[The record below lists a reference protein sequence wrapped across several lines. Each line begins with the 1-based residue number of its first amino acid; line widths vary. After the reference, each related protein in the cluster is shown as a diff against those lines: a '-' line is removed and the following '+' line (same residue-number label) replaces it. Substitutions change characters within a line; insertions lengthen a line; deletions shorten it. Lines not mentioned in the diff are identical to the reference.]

1 MAKAYTPGLKVS
13 ARTRHRVRRLLPVP
27 GEVRVKLGD
36 RVNADTVVAET
47 FTEGDLT
54 PMKLSALL
62 GCTPKELP
70 SLLLKQ
76 VGSTVK
82 KDEPIARSK
91 GVFGF
96 GKTEVKAAADG
107 TLESV
112 SDSSGMAI
120 IRGAKQPIR
129 VLAYMPGTVVEVFP
143 HEGVVVENETSLV
156 QGIFGIGG
164 EVFGPIVLACKSRD
178 EDLHEDLI
186 TPAMKGAVIV
196 GGARMSA
203 AAVRRAREVG
213 AAAVVS
219 GGMDDSDLRD
229 FLGYDLGVAITG
241 SEKTGL
247 TLVITEGFGDIAMAR
262 RTFALL
268 AAHAGR
274 GASVNGATQIRAG
287 VMRPEIVVP
296 LDGVDPAKLS
306 GLEAAA
312 DSGREAGVLEIG
324 TLVRV
329 IRDPHFGVIG
339 TVAALPE
346 QPAVLGSGSKAR
358 VLEVAI
364 EGAGRVTIPRA
375 NVELIEG

>member
-13 ARTRHRVRRLLPVP
+13 ARTTHRVRRLLPVP
-27 GEVRVKLGD
+27 GEVRVKQGD
-36 RVNADTVVAET
+36 RVTAETIVAET
-47 FTEGDLT
+47 FTEGDVT
-54 PMKLSALL
+54 PIKLAALL

-70 SLLLKQ
+70 SLMLKRAGEA
-76 VGSTVK
+76 VR
-82 KDEPIARSK
+82 KDEPLARSK
-91 GVFGF
+91 GIFGF
-96 GKTEVKAAADG
+96 GKTEVKSPADG
-107 TLESV
+107 VLESV
-112 SDSSGMAI
+112 SDTSGMAI
-120 IRGAKQPIR
+120 IRGERLPIR
-129 VLAYMPGTVVEVFP
+129 VLAYMPGTVVEVIP
-143 HEGVVVENETSLV
+143 GEGVVVENEVSLV

-164 EVFGPIVLACKSRD
+164 ETFGSIALACRSRD

-196 GGARMSA
+196 GGARVTA

-219 GGMDDSDLRD
+219 GGIDDQDLRD

-241 SEKTGL
+241 SERAGL

-274 GASVNGATQIRAG
+274 SASVNGATQIRAG
-287 VMRPEIVVP
+287 VLRPEIVVP
-296 LDGVDPAKLS
+296 LDGLDPARLA
-306 GLEAAA
+306 GLEAAKDA
-312 DSGREAGVLEIG
+312 GHESGVLEIG

-358 VLEVAI
+358 VLEVAV
-364 EGAGRVTIPRA
+364 ENAGRITVPRA

>member
-27 GEVRVKLGD
+27 GEVRVKQGD
-36 RVNADTVVAET
+36 RVQADTIVAET

-54 PMKLSALL
+54 PMKLASLL

-70 SLLLKQ
+70 DLMLKRAGDA
-76 VGSTVK
+76 VR

-91 GVFGF
+91 GIFGL
-96 GKTEVKAAADG
+96 GRTEVKAAASG

-112 SDSSGMAI
+112 SDSSGLAI
-120 IRGAKQPIR
+120 IRGEKQPIR
-129 VLAYMPGTVVEVFP
+129 VLAYMPGTVVEVLP
-143 HEGVVVENETSLV
+143 GEGVVVENDASLV

-164 EVFGPIVLACKSRD
+164 EVFGSIVLACKSRD

-186 TPAMKGAVIV
+186 TPAMKGAVVV

-203 AAVRRAREVG
+203 AAVRRARDVG

-219 GGMDDSDLRD
+219 GGIDDQDLRD

-287 VMRPEIVVP
+287 VMRPELVVP
-296 LDGVDPAKLS
+296 LDGFDPARLA
-306 GLEAAA
+306 GLEASANA
-312 DSGREAGVLEIG
+312 GREAGVLEIG

-346 QPAVLGSGSKAR
+346 QPAVLGSGSRAR
-358 VLEVAI
+358 VLEVAM
-364 EGAGRVTIPRA
+364 ENAGRVIVPRA

>member
-27 GEVRVKLGD
+27 GEVRVTQGE
-36 RVNADTVVAET
+36 RVRADQVVAET

-54 PMKLSALL
+54 PMKLAALL

-70 SLLLKQ
+70 ALLLKRIGEP
-76 VGSTVK
+76 VR

-91 GVFGF
+91 GIFGL

-107 TLESV
+107 VLESV

-120 IRGAKQPIR
+120 IRGEKVPIR
-129 VLAYMPGTVVEVFP
+129 VLAYMPGTVVEVLP
-143 HEGVVVENETSLV
+143 NEGVLIENDASLV
-156 QGIFGIGG
+156 QGIFGVGG
-164 EVFGPIVLACKSRD
+164 EVFGTITLACRSRD

-186 TPAMKGAVIV
+186 TPAMKGAVII
-196 GGARMSA
+196 GGARMTV
-203 AAVRRAREVG
+203 AAVRKAKQVG
-213 AAAVVS
+213 ASAVVS
-219 GGMDDSDLRD
+219 GGIDDEDLKE

-247 TLVITEGFGDIAMAR
+247 TIVVTEGFGDIAMAR

-296 LDGVDPAKLS
+296 LDGVDASKLA

-358 VLEVAI
+358 VLEVSI
-364 EGAGRVTIPRA
+364 ENAGRIVVPRA